1 MKKYQDIMQYE
12 SDIWA
17 AADLLIAAGIKQSK
31 FPEYMMPYFALV
43 MLESRLRREMQKLI
57 EEEGLS
63 RDEDREEF
71 IEAFK
76 DLECGYNEYII
87 EHGKTLAD
95 ICKSDKTFDQDYKNY
110 LNGFDSQIRML
121 LGIER
126 GADES
131 MPSSKRKGYSSIPFL
146 NGRRLTLPILTTPK

>member
-43 MLESRLRREMQKLI
+43 MLESRLRREMQKLS

-63 RDEDREEF
+63 RDEDREEL

-76 DLECGYNEYII
+76 DRECGDNE
-87 EHGKTLAD
+87 
-95 ICKSDKTFDQDYKNY
+95 
-110 LNGFDSQIRML
+110 
-121 LGIER
+121 
-126 GADES
+126 
-131 MPSSKRKGYSSIPFL
+131 
-146 NGRRLTLPILTTPK
+146 